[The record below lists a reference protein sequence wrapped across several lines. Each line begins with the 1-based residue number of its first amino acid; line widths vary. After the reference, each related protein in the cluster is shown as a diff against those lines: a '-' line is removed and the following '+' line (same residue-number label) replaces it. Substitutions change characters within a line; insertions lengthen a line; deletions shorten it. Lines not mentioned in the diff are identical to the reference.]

1 MTFPSV
7 GSLRK
12 NNWDQ
17 SAVIH
22 PSMHLVAVI
31 VADSSSVDISWNSSN
46 ILFLSG
52 NVERNS
58 EPHFPNE
65 NPIHCIICSA
75 KFKQDIQQETAPIWT
90 KTLLVKIP
98 SSLQWFNS
106 CTDTPHKTCGY
117 NILWK
122 CPKHDSGIAEIVV
135 PPPPIFERPTKS
147 SAVGKL
153 CSVCSTRIRP
163 WYANLVY
170 LCADLSCPNVC
181 HLIPTCSGFLIPRG
195 IARQRELAT
204 WI

>member
-1 MTFPSV
+1 MIFPSV

-75 KFKQDIQQETAPIWT
+75 KFKQDIQQETAPI
-90 KTLLVKIP
+90 
-98 SSLQWFNS
+98 
-106 CTDTPHKTCGY
+106 
-117 NILWK
+117 
-122 CPKHDSGIAEIVV
+122 
-135 PPPPIFERPTKS
+135 
-147 SAVGKL
+147 
-153 CSVCSTRIRP
+153 
-163 WYANLVY
+163 
-170 LCADLSCPNVC
+170 
-181 HLIPTCSGFLIPRG
+181 
-195 IARQRELAT
+195 
-204 WI
+204 